1 MRNIFKLFIAVLTVS
16 CSSPRQEGE
25 SIPLAQE
32 TLKIPTVDTVQKLGT
47 NKDNLSNLAANETP
61 AEEEAPEECVFDQE
75 TQTDEFLKDVEELK
89 GYKWDY
95 GKRTATFLLETGDTL
110 QIYRGGCSHFVVE
123 AEFRLRNDKTD
134 YSNWGNVYKKALW
147 IAKVLD
153 NEFDYKALKKDI
165 DSKKVTFGRYEE
177 VGIDVVY
184 FTSEDLRDREY
195 QIERKLESKLQTITL
210 SYSII

>member
-1 MRNIFKLFIAVLTVS
+1 MRKVFKILIAVLTIS
-16 CSSPRQEGE
+16 CSSPRQEKE
-25 SIPLAQE
+25 LIPQAQE
-32 TLKIPTVDTVQKLGT
+32 TLATPTPDTILRKETKKDILETLG
-47 NKDNLSNLAANETP
+47 ANDAPT
-61 AEEEAPEECVFDQE
+61 EEEAPEECVFDQE
-75 TQTDEFLKDVEELK
+75 TQTDEFLKDAKELK

-110 QIYRGGCSHFVVE
+110 LIYRGGCSHFVVE

-147 IAKVLD
+147 IAKVLE

-165 DSKKVTFGRYEE
+165 DSKKVTFDRYEE

-195 QIERKLESKLQTITL
+195 QIERKLEPRLQTITL